1 MKDIFQLIIEACE
14 GPDDM
19 CSRLFHKR
27 VSLFETV
34 DKV

>member
-1 MKDIFQLIIEACE
+1 MKDIFQLIVEAFE
-14 GPDDM
+14 GLDDM

-27 VSLFETV
+27 VSILETV